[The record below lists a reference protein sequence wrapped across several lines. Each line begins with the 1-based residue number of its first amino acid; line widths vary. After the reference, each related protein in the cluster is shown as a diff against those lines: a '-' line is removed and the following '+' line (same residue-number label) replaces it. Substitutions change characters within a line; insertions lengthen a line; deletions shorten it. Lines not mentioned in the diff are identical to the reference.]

1 MSPEINAV
9 EVLIR
14 LVASL
19 GMVVAII
26 LVAAKVLRRR
36 GGLGFGLGLGRNDDG
51 PRLDVLDR
59 TTLSRGSSV
68 AVVRVGGRGLIVGVT
83 EQQVTL
89 LTEAPE
95 LIDRYESARAPRPVA
110 DAPLNSIPMNTE
122 AERTAPPV
130 ELDRSGRHDAG
141 GPILGSTV
149 PAQLPWSS
157 SPDVPEPAR
166 MNFFEALREATV
178 RRS

>member
-1 MSPEINAV
+1 MAPEINAF
-9 EVLIR
+9 EVLVR
-14 LVASL
+14 LAASL

-36 GGLGFGLGLGRNDDG
+36 GGLRLGRSASG

-59 TTLSRGSSV
+59 TSLSRSASV
-68 AVVRVGGRGLIVGVT
+68 AVVRVGGRGLVVGIT
-83 EQQVTL
+83 DQSVTL

-95 LIDRYESARAPRPVA
+95 LIDRYEAV
-110 DAPLNSIPMNTE
+110 NEE
-122 AERTAPPV
+122 AERTAPPA
-130 ELDRSGRHDAG
+130 EH
-141 GPILGSTV
+141 GSTR
-149 PAQLPWSS
+149 W
-157 SPDVPEPAR
+157 PEVTGAPETTG

>member
-1 MSPEINAV
+1 MAPEINAV

-14 LVASL
+14 LAASL

-36 GGLGFGLGLGRNDDG
+36 GGLGLGLGLGRNDDG

-59 TTLSRGSSV
+59 TTLTRGASV
-68 AVVRVGGRGLIVGVT
+68 AVVRVGGRGLVVGVT

-89 LTEAPE
+89 LAEAPE
-95 LIDRYESARAPRPVA
+95 LVDRYEAARAPRSATAALSV
-110 DAPLNSIPMNTE
+110 DTE

-130 ELDRSGRHDAG
+130 ELDRPERHDAV
-141 GPILGSTV
+141 GPVLGST
-149 PAQLPWSS
+149 ASANLPWSS
-157 SPDVPEPAR
+157 TPDVPEPAR

>member
-1 MSPEINAV
+1 MAPEINAV

-14 LVASL
+14 LAASL

-36 GGLGFGLGLGRNDDG
+36 GGLRLGRSAGG

-59 TTLSRGSSV
+59 TSLSRSASV
-68 AVVRVGGRGLIVGVT
+68 AVVRVGGRGLVVGIT
-83 EQQVTL
+83 DQSVTL

-95 LIDRYESARAPRPVA
+95 LVDRYESQYE
-110 DAPLNSIPMNTE
+110 E
-122 AERTAPPV
+122 AERTAPPAEHEASRWPEV
-130 ELDRSGRHDAG
+130 TGA
-141 GPILGSTV
+141 
-149 PAQLPWSS
+149 
-157 SPDVPEPAR
+157 PEPAR
-166 MNFFEALREATV
+166 MNFFEALRESTV